1 MIDRNMIAPAVHR
14 LVDLTAGPVNILV
27 PPGMAYEIYRF
38 LPAAQTAPG
47 NVTLQIG
54 EKMMF
59 WAPHHDGYR
68 PMGGPD
74 LEYDIWVHELYRRMG
89 QLYIPWIAQ
98 EGQNITIASE
108 GNETTCLIAYR
119 KHDLKVGLNEYS
131 DGGKM
136 GKRRLIFSWAQDVFN
151 VGIGATV
158 WHQMI
163 GNENPPGET
172 TFPWLDP
179 VNPDRRYHLLALF
192 PSVWRT
198 VGANLT
204 ADGIRLVH
212 EGRDLITDQPV
223 VEDDNTVVDIYE
235 NTNYQAIMP
244 FPEPYGIDS
253 NEVLQAWIR
262 ITSTDIGIQEATYD
276 MGLLMIEEFLH
287 KAGREGR

>member
-1 MIDRNMIAPAVHR
+1 MIDRDMIAPAIHR

-27 PPGMAYEIYRF
+27 PPGQAYEIYRF
-38 LPAAQTAPG
+38 LPSTQTSPN

-59 WAPHHDGYR
+59 WAPHHTGYR
-68 PMGGPD
+68 PMTGPD
-74 LEYDIWVHELYRRMG
+74 TTRDIWSHELYRRMG
-89 QLYIPWIAQ
+89 MLYIPWIAQ

-136 GKRRLIFSWAQDVFN
+136 GNRRLIFSWAQDIFA
-151 VGIGATV
+151 VGAGLSV

-163 GNENPPGET
+163 GNQNPPGET
-172 TFPWLDP
+172 TFPWIDP
-179 VNPDRRYHLLALF
+179 VNPDRRYHLVAFL
-192 PSVWRT
+192 PSVWR
-198 VGANLT
+198 VIGANLT
-204 ADGIRLVH
+204 CTGIRLSH
-212 EGRDLITDQPV
+212 EGRDLITDHPV
-223 VEDDNTVVDIYE
+223 IELDSTVVDIE
-235 NTNYQAIMP
+235 QTTIYQAIMP

-253 NEVLQAWIR
+253 NEVLQAWVR
-262 ITSTDIGIQEATYD
+262 ITSTDLGPQNATYE

-287 KAGREGR
+287 KAGR